1 MNQRLPVK
9 AKRVIQN
16 PSKQWMEA
24 FLDEQSKEEASL
36 GEEGQLPLIYVED
49 NSTLTRVRRI
59 SRNDALY
66 LQREIHHWMEQEE
79 LIQLDRQIGAGEFAF
94 HGRLYLPSSELS
106 LVVPWA
112 THLPLPGEWKEE
124 PQIVTFFLPQYI
136 PGLVLVD
143 TTIGLTYITGT
154 KQGEQVSKAFMRHV
168 LQRLKESNHTVAFP
182 FPL

>member
-1 MNQRLPVK
+1 MNERLPVK

-24 FLDEQSKEEASL
+24 FLDEQGDQEAFI
-36 GEEGQLPLIYVED
+36 GEEGRLPLIYVEE
-49 NSTLTRVRRI
+49 SSASTRVRRI
-59 SRNDALY
+59 SRNDAFH

-79 LIQLDRQIGAGEFAF
+79 LIQLDRQIGDGEFAF
-94 HGRLYLPSSELS
+94 HCRLYLPSSVLS

-112 THLPLPGEWKEE
+112 TQLPLPREWKEE
-124 PQIVTFFLPQYI
+124 PQMVTFFLPQYT

-143 TTIGLTYITGT
+143 ATLGLTYITGA
-154 KQGEQVSKAFMRHV
+154 KEGEQVSKAFMRHL
-168 LQRLKESNHTVAFP
+168 LQRFKESDHTVAFP